1 MFSDPISI
9 TVNAVAKSMPRLSTV
24 TAGNKVTT
32 EYGTADGLYSLTIS
46 HQRNADGR
54 IRSLVKFTQKATV
67 TNPLDSTNDYDT
79 ESTQIVI
86 DRPAFGFSATQ
97 CDYNWAG
104 LKTYLDT
111 AAITKLF
118 GGES

>member
-1 MFSDPISI
+1 
-9 TVNAVAKSMPRLSTV
+9 
-24 TAGNKVTT
+24 
-32 EYGTADGLYSLTIS
+32 
-46 HQRNADGR
+46 
-54 IRSLVKFTQKATV
+54 V